1 MVHFKFPVGALVVLY
16 PGFEF
21 FDRTNACS
29 FEDEFALGS
38 YTFNGGEGCG
48 LEEFQVFAYSL
59 EGDSVVFCVM
69 LSEGTPEE
77 MPVDVAQGV

>member
-1 MVHFKFPVGALVVLY
+1 MHFELPVGALVVLY

-21 FDRTNACS
+21 FNGCDACTL
-29 FEDEFALGS
+29 ENEFALRS
-38 YTFNGGEGCG
+38 YTFNGGEGCR
-48 LEEFQVFAYSL
+48 LKEFEVFAYSL